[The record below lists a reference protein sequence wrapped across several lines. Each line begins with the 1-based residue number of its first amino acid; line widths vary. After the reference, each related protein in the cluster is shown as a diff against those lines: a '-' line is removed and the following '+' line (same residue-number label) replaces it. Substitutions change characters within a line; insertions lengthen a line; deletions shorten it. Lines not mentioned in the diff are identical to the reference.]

1 MLITGSGSG
10 LGAAVATQASKHGWS
25 TIGVDVRPSPS
36 ADEYRVA
43 DVSDFS
49 SLHEALREI
58 ESIDAVVTCAGIDH
72 PGALASVRHDAWD
85 NIIKVNLIGT
95 ANVARWALS
104 RFPNSG
110 GHIMTVA
117 STLGLRAVG
126 EATAYC
132 ASKFGVVGFT
142 RALSVELGSQHAVTL
157 VIPGGMRT
165 SFFDHRE
172 ERFKP
177 GPEAQLADPKDI
189 AEMMIAALNQPSSG
203 AIREMIIT
211 PPGETSWP

>member
-1 MLITGSGSG
+1 MLITGSASG

-25 TIGVDVRPSPS
+25 TIGIDMRPSPS

-43 DVSDFS
+43 DVSDFTS
-49 SLHEALREI
+49 VQQALYEI
-58 ESIDAVVTCAGIDH
+58 THIDAVITCAGIDH
-72 PGALASVRHDAWD
+72 PGALSTVRHDVWD

-95 ANVARWALS
+95 ANIARWALS
-104 RFPNSG
+104 RFPDTG

-117 STLGLRAVG
+117 STLGLRAAS

-132 ASKFGVVGFT
+132 ASKFGVVGFS
-142 RALSVELGSQHAVTL
+142 RALAAELGERHSVTL

-177 GPEAQLADPKDI
+177 GPDAQLADPKDI
-189 AEMMIAALNQPSSG
+189 ADVMINALNQPSTCS
-203 AIREMIIT
+203 IRELVVT
-211 PPGETSWP
+211 PLTEMSWP